1 MYVDLNDFLPDP
13 CRIVAS
19 SEQEIIVTE
28 SGHPTDNDL
37 AVFHVCKPTTKQF
50 QVLPNP
56 ESKYYT
62 FKAAIVIIG
71 VKPLHYKIF
80 RLSFSPTWFGA
91 EEILYQIL
99 GLMLISYMSFDV
111 IYVAWNQVKLF
122 DFLQSSTYI
131 DNGLHHQHL
140 LDKLAQFLSAHGLFS
155 M

>member
-19 SEQEIIVTE
+19 SEQGIIVTE

-80 RLSFSPTWFGA
+80 RLSFSPTWIGF
-91 EEILYQIL
+91 
-99 GLMLISYMSFDV
+99 
-111 IYVAWNQVKLF
+111 
-122 DFLQSSTYI
+122 
-131 DNGLHHQHL
+131 L
-140 LDKLAQFLSAHGLFS
+140 LDIQQPRNAYAHVIVKQLQVWCRRDIISDFRSDANKVNGDFAFTLDNLLL
-155 M
+155 